1 MINFYVISFTF
12 YLYFL
17 YAYIS
22 CCSCLVLKKKKK
34 KHVVDSG
41 GARTK
46 FQEGQA
52 KLDKILQVFKFH
64 Y

>member
-22 CCSCLVLKKKKK
+22 CCSCLVFKK

-41 GARTK
+41 GARTN